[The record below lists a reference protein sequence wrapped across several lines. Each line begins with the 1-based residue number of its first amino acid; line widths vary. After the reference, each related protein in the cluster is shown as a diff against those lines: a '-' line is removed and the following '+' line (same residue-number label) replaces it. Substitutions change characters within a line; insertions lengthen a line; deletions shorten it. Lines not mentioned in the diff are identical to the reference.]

1 MRKFVAIGVVAVLV
15 AGTAVYF
22 GFLRREETAA
32 AAGGAQAD
40 GGQREGQGGR
50 GGRGGRGGAQGQGGF
65 PGGGFGGGMGGPGGG
80 FRPPMTVEVTK
91 VSRGNVSA
99 LLTVVG
105 NLIGEQTIDVV
116 PRAAGRIT
124 SMNVKLG
131 DRIRRGQ
138 VLAKIEDRE
147 LVEQVRQAEASH
159 QVAEA
164 TIRQR
169 EADLNLAETN
179 VERSRNLF
187 ARQLLPKQTL
197 DDSEARYTSA
207 IAALDLARAQL
218 AQSDARMQELK
229 INLGNTNVV
238 SPVDGFVSRRNLD
251 VGAFAS
257 QNQPVASVVDISSL
271 RLVANVVEKDLK
283 AVNVGDR
290 AQVTV
295 DAFPGEKFPG
305 RIARLS
311 PVLDPATRTAPME
324 IEILN
329 PEFRL
334 KPGMYARVD
343 LTVEDKQNVLV
354 IPKIALIDSQGERG
368 VYQPSEDGRAKFKA
382 VKVGIENNDHAE
394 ILEGLTEGEVIVSTG
409 AGALRRDDQLVIA
422 GGAPGGRGERGGRGN
437 RDDGGNRGEG
447 SGAPGGPGT
456 PPGPGTGAGAPSAF
470 GQRQSGQEGTRPEG
484 SPGQGLQRGDG
495 QPGGRGRGQRPEGG
509 GQQQDGQNPAS
520 RRPRQSQSVG
530 QQRPIA

>member
-1 MRKFVAIGVVAVLV
+1 MRKFVAIGVIAVLV
-15 AGTAVYF
+15 AGAAVYF
-22 GFLRREETAA
+22 GFLRREEPAA
-32 AAGGAQAD
+32 AAGTQAD

-50 GGRGGRGGAQGQGGF
+50 GGRGGRGGAQGQGGS

-91 VSRGNVSA
+91 VSRGNVA
-99 LLTVVG
+99 AFLTAVG
-105 NLIGEQTIDVV
+105 NLIGEQTVDVV

-124 SMNVKLG
+124 SISVKLG

-159 QVAEA
+159 QVVEA

-169 EADLNLAETN
+169 DADLNLAQTN

-187 ARQLLPKQTL
+187 DRQLLPKQTL
-197 DDSEARYTSA
+197 DDAEARYTSA
-207 IAALDLARAQL
+207 VAALDLARAQL
-218 AQSDARMQELK
+218 AQSQARMQELK
-229 INLGNTNVV
+229 INLANTNVI
-238 SPVDGFVSRRNLD
+238 SPVDGFVSKRNLD
-251 VGAFAS
+251 VGAMAS

-271 RLVANVVEKDLK
+271 RLVTNVVEKDLK

-290 AQVTV
+290 AQVEV
-295 DAFPGEKFPG
+295 DAFPGEKFSG

-311 PVLDPATRTAPME
+311 PVLDPSTRTAPME

-329 PEFRL
+329 PQFRL

-354 IPKIALIDSQGERG
+354 VPKIALVDSQGERG

-382 VKVGIENNDHAE
+382 VKVGIENNDQAE
-394 ILEGLTEGEVIVSTG
+394 ILEGLTDGEVIVSTG

-422 GGAPGGRGERGGRGN
+422 GAAPGGRGGRGGP
-437 RDDGGNRGEG
+437 GNRGEG
-447 SGAPGGPGT
+447 SGASRGPG
-456 PPGPGTGAGAPSAF
+456 PPSGPGAAGPGAF
-470 GQRQSGQEGTRPEG
+470 GQRQPGQGVTRPEG
-484 SPGQGLQRGDG
+484 QPGEGLQRGDG
-495 QPGGRGRGQRPEGG
+495 QRGGRGRGQRPDGSE
-509 GQQQDGQNPAS
+509 QQDGQNPA
-520 RRPRQSQSVG
+520 RRPRQNQSVE